1 MTSLPAE
8 AELAQLTV
16 TELTRLGWEACPG
29 NRLAPGSGHRRDW
42 DGLILH
48 NQLREAITRLNPGLP
63 PEAVSQAVSV
73 AAAPVSQD
81 AYTEN
86 RQTHAHMTHGIRSV
100 VYTDEFGARH
110 NPPIRL
116 IDLRNADA
124 NRYVLSTDIA
134 LASGNGRRRRLD
146 LVLYVNGLPVAVIET
161 KRAQD
166 GDGVLRGAHRTIQR
180 CAEDFPAAFRY
191 NVVTLLSS
199 GMKAVYGT
207 PFTPYEQYAAWNVDE
222 SGRPVRPDQAD
233 EGDATAE
240 QLALRGL
247 FDRARLLRFV
257 DGFIDFT
264 SAGKRI
270 ARPHQ
275 YFAATKAARSVVNA
289 FRTDGRAGVVA
300 HAAGSGKSWTMVL
313 TSGVIAR
320 DPALNW
326 PTLVVVT
333 DNAER
338 DHQLFATFQ
347 EHGPPLEPL
356 YHADSREELRGL
368 LSDMRAGGTVFTT
381 LQKFGLTT
389 REHTS
394 GSGHPTLSERRNIVV
409 IVDEAH
415 RSHRS
420 LYARHLREALP
431 NATLLAFTSVP
442 LPSADR
448 MIRQVF
454 GGSIDTY
461 DLERATRDGVTV
473 PVHYED
479 RTLELAGE
487 SWPELPEFDEES
499 RLTAG
504 SGRRRTERT
513 VADLNTT
520 HGSPARVHALASDLV
535 EHWEQRRA
543 HMTPFI
549 GTPGKAI
556 VVCATREMC
565 VRVFEAIQELRPG
578 WAHQAVDHGTMKV
591 VFSGLGTDPDRL
603 RSHALTPAE
612 RSTVVRR
619 AQDPDEELELLIVHS
634 SMLLT
639 GFDAPPVHT
648 MYLDRLLKG
657 NLLMQ
662 AMVRVNRRFRGKPD
676 GLLVGYVPLADNLR
690 QMIAVR
696 SDTGQAVRYA
706 AADID
711 TALDELR
718 KEYDA
723 LCNILAGIDWRALLA
738 KPGPQSHGDAAI
750 RTLDYLR
757 DPRTPGND
765 SGDPARNLGTRYR
778 EHAYR
783 LERFHA
789 LTFASTKI
797 AERFLGV
804 PNWRSDLKFLTEVR
818 VWMARLDAEDP
829 EAVGPVDSQDM
840 AHMVLQLPQTAAP
853 GTPPTGLQASETPH
867 LATETLQRLA
877 KRSVHEATQHNVVR
891 RGVLSARLRNL
902 TSEYERQQLTSG
914 EIIAELTEMVHEI
927 ASDAQR
933 GERFDPPLSQDEL
946 AFYDAIADHATA
958 RDLIGDAA
966 LANIARALVT
976 TVRRQL
982 TPDWISREPV
992 RAKLRST
999 IKRLLARHGYPPAEV
1014 LDAVELITKQ
1024 LEYFAREWTQEEPQN

>member
-1 MTSLPAE
+1 MTSLPTE

-16 TELTRLGWEACPG
+16 TELTRLGWEACTG

-63 PEAVSQAVSV
+63 SEAVSQAVSV

-86 RQTHAHMTHGIRSV
+86 RQTHAYMTHGIGSV

-116 IDLRNADA
+116 IDLRNVDA
-124 NRYVLSTDIA
+124 NRYALSTDTA
-134 LASGNGRRRRLD
+134 LVGEDGQRRRLD

-166 GDGVLRGAHRTIQR
+166 GDGALRGAHRMIQR

-199 GMKAVYGT
+199 GTKAVYGT

-222 SGRPVRPDQAD
+222 SGRPVRPDQAG

-240 QLALRGL
+240 HLALRGL
-247 FDRARLLRFV
+247 FNRTRLLRFV

-264 SAGKRI
+264 STGKRI

-275 YFAATKAARSVVNA
+275 YFAATKAARSVVDA

-333 DNAER
+333 DNTER

-394 GSGHPTLSERRNIVV
+394 GAGHPTLSERRNIVV

-420 LYARHLREALP
+420 LHARHLRGALP

-442 LPSADR
+442 LSSADR

-454 GGSIDTY
+454 GGSIDAY
-461 DLERATRDGVTV
+461 DLERATCDGVTV

-479 RTLELAGE
+479 RTLELAKE
-487 SWPELPEFDEES
+487 TWPDLPEFDEES
-499 RLTAG
+499 GLTAG

-543 HMTPFI
+543 LMTPFI
-549 GTPGKAI
+549 GTPGKAM

-578 WAHQAVDHGTMKV
+578 WAHQAVDHGTMKI

-634 SMLLT
+634 MLLT

-648 MYLDRLLKG
+648 MYLDRSLKG

-676 GLLVGYVPLADNLR
+676 GLLVGYVSLADNLR
-690 QMIAVR
+690 QMLAER

-723 LCNILAGIDWRALLA
+723 LCGILAGIDWRALLA
-738 KPGPQSHGDAAI
+738 RPGPRSHLNAVLK
-750 RTLDYLR
+750 TLNHLR

-765 SGDPARNLGTRYR
+765 TADPARNLGRRYR

-797 AERFLGV
+797 AERFPDV
-804 PNWRSDLKFLTEVR
+804 PDWRSDLKFMTQVSI
-818 VWMARLDAEDP
+818 WMARFDAADR
-829 EAVGPVDSQDM
+829 EAISPDESQDM
-840 AHMVLQLPQTAAP
+840 VHMVHQLAQTAGPEAP
-853 GTPPTGLQASETPH
+853 ATGLQASETPH
-867 LATETLQRLA
+867 LATEAMRQLA
-877 KRSVHEATQHNVVR
+877 ERSVHEVTQHNVVR
-891 RGVLSARLRNL
+891 RGVLSARLRDL
-902 TSEYERQQLTSG
+902 TSEYERQRLTTG

-927 ASDAQR
+927 ASDTHR
-933 GERFDPPLSQDEL
+933 GERFDPALSQDEL
-946 AFYDAIADHATA
+946 AFYDAIAGHGRA

-966 LANIARALVT
+966 LADIARALVT

-982 TPDWISREPV
+982 TPDWVSHEPV
-992 RAKLRST
+992 RARLRST

-1024 LEYFAREWTQEEPQN
+1024 LEYFAWEWTPEGSKD